1 MASAPIE
8 VVLMQTNAILTIIN
22 HAVADHKDVFLVTC
36 LGPVSWYAHQKQ
48 TVGESGMRS
57 ADAVRVRVPRGAPE
71 KEYLPEV
78 DWRAL
83 PPEKR
88 ADFWTIQKGDLIVC
102 GKIKESVQS
111 TAQIKDAYGSNA
123 AVVTGYADNRR
134 GSAAMQHWRIDG
146 A

>member
-1 MASAPIE
+1 
-8 VVLMQTNAILTIIN
+8 MQTNAILTIIN

-57 ADAVRVRVPRGAPE
+57 ANVIQARIPVSSPGRP
-71 KEYLPEV
+71 YLPEV

-83 PPEKR
+83 PAEKR
-88 ADFWTIQKGDLIVC
+88 ADFWTIQAGDLIVR
-102 GKIKESVQS
+102 GEVTDPVQS
-111 TAQIKDAYGSNA
+111 TAQFKDAYGPD
-123 AVVTGYADNRR
+123 AVVITGYADNRR
-134 GSAAMQHWRIDG
+134 GSAVMQHWRIDG